1 MLIPLAEPISGED
14 YADAQLALFDLMQL
28 KNIACDSALSRTGQ
42 PIYLPNVPPARRDE
56 FGTPSFYHGIT
67 HRGDGLL
74 IPTESR
80 IWANMRFA
88 ARMKP
93 SQQKEPQQSE
103 HCAHKQREEKRNK
116 YDGDDPIDVFNQR
129 HTISDIMLKY
139 GYERKGR
146 SDSYRSPMQS
156 SGSFATKD
164 FGTHW
169 VSLSG
174 SDRASGI
181 GQASGEFCYGDAFDI
196 WAHFEHGGRMSDAVR
211 EYGKEIR
218 PTPAKQREEIVKAA
232 SDPYADF
239 DMVPDARPQQSHRC
253 SLKLQSSYPTP
264 NRSRSSG

>member
-1 MLIPLAEPISGED
+1 
-14 YADAQLALFDLMQL
+14 
-28 KNIACDSALSRTGQ
+28 
-42 PIYLPNVPPARRDE
+42 
-56 FGTPSFYHGIT
+56 
-67 HRGDGLL
+67 
-74 IPTESR
+74 
-80 IWANMRFA
+80 
-88 ARMKP
+88 
-93 SQQKEPQQSE
+93 
-103 HCAHKQREEKRNK
+103 
-116 YDGDDPIDVFNQR
+116 
-129 HTISDIMLKY
+129 MLKY

-232 SDPYADF
+232 SDPYSDF
-239 DMVPDARPQQSHRC
+239 DMVPDQEPEPVQPKATIIIPNAEQKPIFW
-253 SLKLQSSYPTP
+253 LKDAEPVLTSSYLIKGWLGRGQMSVVYGP
-264 NRSRSSG
+264 